1 MEKILFNM
9 HHSTKK
15 WLVIKFSS
23 IILIPLMLW
32 FIINLVSIY
41 DENYTEIVVFFSKTS
56 SKILYCLFLIA
67 AFSFFSLTISEVFED
82 YIKNEKI
89 KNVATKILYV
99 FAIVIPLIT
108 ILSILWLN

>member
-1 MEKILFNM
+1 M

-15 WLVIKFSS
+15 WLLIKFSS
-23 IILIPLMLW
+23 IILIPLMFW
-32 FIINLVSIY
+32 FIVNLVSIY
-41 DENYTEIVVFFSKTS
+41 DKSYGEIVIFFSKTS
-56 SKILYCLFLIA
+56 SKVLYSLFLIA

-89 KNVATKILYV
+89 KNVATKILYL

-108 ILSILWLN
+108 ISSILSLN

>member
-1 MEKILFNM
+1 MF
-9 HHSTKK
+9 
-15 WLVIKFSS
+15 
-23 IILIPLMLW
+23 W
-32 FIINLVSIY
+32 FIINLTSIY
-41 DENYTEIVVFFSKTS
+41 DENYSEIVNFFSKTS
-56 SKILYCLFLIA
+56 SKALYSLFLIA

-108 ILSILWLN
+108 ISSILSLN

>member
-1 MEKILFNM
+1 M
-9 HHSTKK
+9 HNSTKK

-23 IILIPLMLW
+23 VILIPLMFW

-41 DENYTEIVVFFSKTS
+41 DGEYVELISFFSSST
-56 SKILYCLFLIA
+56 SKILYSLFIIS

-89 KNVATKILYV
+89 KNVATKMLYMFGISV
-99 FAIVIPLIT
+99 PLIT
-108 ILSILWLN
+108 IFCIFELN

>member
-1 MEKILFNM
+1 M

-15 WLVIKFSS
+15 WLVIKLSS
-23 IILIPLMLW
+23 IILIPLMFW
-32 FIINLVSIY
+32 FIVNLVSIY
-41 DENYTEIVVFFSKTS
+41 DESYAEIVNFFSKTS
-56 SKILYCLFLIA
+56 SKALYSLFLIA

-108 ILSILWLN
+108 ISSILSLN